1 MLFVNKFTNPKY
13 NLLSRNS
20 LVLFK
25 VNMKILSLEKDFE
38 SELFL
43 MAIKTIP

>member
-1 MLFVNKFTNPKY
+1 MLFVNKFTNPEY

-25 VNMKILSLEKDFE
+25 VNMKILPLEKGFE

-43 MAIKTIP
+43 MASKTIP